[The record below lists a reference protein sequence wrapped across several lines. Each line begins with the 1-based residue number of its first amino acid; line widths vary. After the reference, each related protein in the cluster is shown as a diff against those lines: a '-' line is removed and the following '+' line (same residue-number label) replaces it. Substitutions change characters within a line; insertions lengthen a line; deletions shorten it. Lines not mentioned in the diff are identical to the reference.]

1 MPFFE
6 PTDKIEPRP
15 LNFERARKSLREE
28 LEAIN
33 YYQKRIDA
41 TRDEYLKRILDYNM
55 NEEKGHVAM
64 PMEWVRRNDPLQD
77 RVFKEHE

>member
-15 LNFERARKSLREE
+15 LDFERARKSLREE

-33 YYQKRIDA
+33 YCRESLSSGFLSTI
-41 TRDEYLKRILDYNM
+41 
-55 NEEKGHVAM
+55 
-64 PMEWVRRNDPLQD
+64 
-77 RVFKEHE
+77 

>member
-55 NEEKGHVAM
+55 NEEKEHAAM
-64 PMEWVRRNDPLQD
+64 LIEWLRKNDAIQNKA
-77 RVFKEHE
+77 FEEHD